1 MSPLTLRIADEDLK
15 QKLKEEAKKHGRSM
29 TEEAR
34 IILTK
39 ALLSSHAPPKYDSS
53 AELYDAIRA
62 IVEPLGG
69 IDELELPPRNSGCI
83 ETCRSKE
90 PND

>member
-34 IILTK
+34 VILTK
-39 ALLSSHAPPKYDSS
+39 ALLSSHPSPKYDSS

-69 IDELELPPRNSGCI
+69 IDDIDLPPRKVGCI
-83 ETCRSKE
+83 ETCCSKE
-90 PND
+90 LTD